1 MTKVVHP
8 KAAIYDVVSH
18 NPGRHNVSQKQN
30 FFNVDAM
37 EQGIRRDLAEGL
49 STRIF
54 PGEQAM
60 ISIVRIDPHQF
71 GDLHS
76 HPQEQWGFCFRGSGI
91 RHQGGED
98 IAVQAGDFWL
108 TPGGVE
114 HGFTA
119 GPDGAV
125 VYDLFAPPRDE
136 YRKAGS
142 GFS

>member
-1 MTKVVHP
+1 MTQAQH
-8 KAAIYDVVSH
+8 
-18 NPGRHNVSQKQN
+18 
-30 FFNVDAM
+30 FFNVDDM
-37 EQGIRRDLAEGL
+37 TQGIGRELADGL
-49 STRIF
+49 STRVF
-54 PGEQAM
+54 TGEQAM
-60 ISIVRIDPHQF
+60 ISIVRIAPDRS

-98 IAVQAGDFWL
+98 IAVEAGDFWL
-108 TPGGVE
+108 TPGNVE

-125 VYDLFAPPRDE
+125 IYDLFAPPREE
-136 YRKAGS
+136 YRRKGS

>member
-1 MTKVVHP
+1 MT
-8 KAAIYDVVSH
+8 
-18 NPGRHNVSQKQN
+18 QKDN
-30 FFNVDAM
+30 FFNVDVM
-37 EQGIRRDLAEGL
+37 EQGIQRELAEGL

-60 ISIVRIDPHQF
+60 ISIVRIGPNRS
-71 GDLHS
+71 GDRHA

-98 IAVQAGDFWL
+98 IPVRAGDFWL
-108 TPGGVE
+108 TPGNVE

-136 YRKAGS
+136 YKKSGS

>member
-1 MTKVVHP
+1 M
-8 KAAIYDVVSH
+8 
-18 NPGRHNVSQKQN
+18 QKQH
-30 FFNVDAM
+30 FYNVDAM
-37 EQGIRRDLAEGL
+37 EQGIQRELADGL

-60 ISIVRIDPHQF
+60 ISIVRIAADAT
-71 GDLHS
+71 GDLHV

-98 IAVQAGDFWL
+98 ITVKTGDFWR
-108 TPGGVE
+108 TPGMVE

-119 GPDGAV
+119 GQEGAV
-125 VYDLFAPPRDE
+125 IYDLFAPPREE
-136 YRKAGS
+136 YKKAGR